1 MSEILSNERNGGS
14 LPPTRWERAYQ
25 VFETPEQELHK
36 FGGRL
41 RRIGAHKWDRHA
53 RILEVCCGRGTGLR
67 AWQDLGFRNVVGVDY
82 SPALVFGNAQSTA
95 RVVVGDARK
104 LPLATASVNVAIVQG
119 GLHHLFT
126 TDDVNQALAEMR
138 RVLQPH
144 GRIIII
150 EPWLTPFL
158 RLVHF
163 VCERP
168 LVRRLVPRLDALATM
183 IEEER
188 DTYERWL
195 HAPQEHLTVFRQ
207 HIVPQFMQRR
217 WGKLIIVGSP
227 VAS

>member
-1 MSEILSNERNGGS
+1 MLSKPNGGS
-14 LPPTRWERAYQ
+14 PPPTRWERAYQ
-25 VFETPEQELHK
+25 VFETPEQELRK
-36 FGGRL
+36 FIKRL
-41 RRIGAHKWDRHA
+41 RRIGADRWDPHA

-82 SPALVFGNAQSTA
+82 SPALVFGNAHSPA
-95 RVVVGDARK
+95 RIVVGDARK

-126 TDDVNQALAEMR
+126 TEDVDQALAEMR

-168 LVRRLVPRLDALATM
+168 LVRRFVPRLDALATM

-188 DTYERWL
+188 VTYERWL
-195 HAPQEHLTVFRQ
+195 YAPQEHLTVFS
-207 HIVPQFMQRR
+207 HHVVPQFMQRR